1 MRINKLEFAAVGPF
15 PDSHCIDFDLL
26 GDSALFLI
34 DGPTGAGKSTI
45 IDAITYAI
53 YGEMAGSASD
63 KTRIRSAHASPT
75 MDTWVELTFS
85 TQAGT
90 FRVRRSPEYLK
101 PAKKGGGS
109 VKKPQKIFVE
119 EQLPNGL
126 WKDLAFQWVE
136 AGKKLSEVVGLT
148 RTQFAQ
154 TVVLPQG
161 EFASF
166 LRAETAERQPLLE
179 QIFSTHVY
187 SSVLLSLKERAKS
200 ASDEAKETTSS
211 IEAKLNE
218 IKGSANLD
226 SETVTQL
233 IALAKN
239 PEEDGASIEILNGL
253 LQELRSIADEAESK
267 SKLATAKND
276 ELIATV
282 NQRKAEALATA
293 RAIEADSSVKKAEDF
308 LKECRTSLE
317 SKDFLGELIQLKLD
331 HSSKNFKWGE
341 ASNKVSA
348 KAGQLEE
355 ISKLEKDLPV
365 DRKAL
370 DRIKAKL
377 FKSKTQV
384 EALKITVKTTLPKKI
399 SATQKELDAASKLAS
414 KLELYQ
420 ATAIKLGAEL
430 KAFAD
435 YEALVKSH
443 KSLVQETK
451 KRTDEAKAQ
460 FDLHQKLFRSRMDN
474 LAGHLASELKKG
486 QPCSVCGSK
495 EHPKKAKPHTGSASE
510 QELIEAAEILDQ
522 KRAAAESAKSA
533 EDKAKG
539 GLDAAKKKLTRE
551 KPVVVAEQGLNS
563 KALAESEA
571 NHERVDNLTEAL
583 EELRVELEDQTA
595 ALDVLLE
602 ESGNLKSETTELENK
617 IKASE
622 ASLKPEI
629 LDYKSV
635 SARLQILESL
645 AELLL
650 EIDQANQNTEIA
662 KQTATTERLELE
674 KLPKHD
680 SFGKI
685 EDAEAQLEAHK
696 GAYESAVA
704 TGASTLKAANSL
716 ASGIKQLKSL
726 QGTRN
731 KVSGSNKAII
741 DLAKW
746 ADGSNNLSQKLPAFV
761 LQAMFEEVVDAAN
774 SRFSTILEG
783 RYELRIPESEVGPKT
798 TRGTKGLDLVVR
810 DRLTEMDRKPSTL
823 SGGEQFCAALSLAL
837 GLSDIVLSNNSG
849 LSIDTFFIDEGFGS
863 LDSDRL
869 SQVMQMLDRLKADG
883 RTIGLISHVDE
894 MKAAIAEHV
903 DVKPIGASGKSTISV
918 SWMEPSREK

>member
-1 MRINKLEFAAVGPF
+1 
-15 PDSHCIDFDLL
+15 
-26 GDSALFLI
+26 
-34 DGPTGAGKSTI
+34 
-45 IDAITYAI
+45 
-53 YGEMAGSASD
+53 
-63 KTRIRSAHASPT
+63 
-75 MDTWVELTFS
+75 
-85 TQAGT
+85 
-90 FRVRRSPEYLK
+90 
-101 PAKKGGGS
+101 
-109 VKKPQKIFVE
+109 
-119 EQLPNGL
+119 
-126 WKDLAFQWVE
+126 
-136 AGKKLSEVVGLT
+136 
-148 RTQFAQ
+148 
-154 TVVLPQG
+154 
-161 EFASF
+161 
-166 LRAETAERQPLLE
+166 
-179 QIFSTHVY
+179 
-187 SSVLLSLKERAKS
+187 
-200 ASDEAKETTSS
+200 
-211 IEAKLNE
+211 
-218 IKGSANLD
+218 
-226 SETVTQL
+226 
-233 IALAKN
+233 
-239 PEEDGASIEILNGL
+239 
-253 LQELRSIADEAESK
+253 
-267 SKLATAKND
+267 
-276 ELIATV
+276 
-282 NQRKAEALATA
+282 
-293 RAIEADSSVKKAEDF
+293 
-308 LKECRTSLE
+308 
-317 SKDFLGELIQLKLD
+317 
-331 HSSKNFKWGE
+331 
-341 ASNKVSA
+341 
-348 KAGQLEE
+348 
-355 ISKLEKDLPV
+355 
-365 DRKAL
+365 
-370 DRIKAKL
+370 
-377 FKSKTQV
+377 
-384 EALKITVKTTLPKKI
+384 
-399 SATQKELDAASKLAS
+399 
-414 KLELYQ
+414 
-420 ATAIKLGAEL
+420 
-430 KAFAD
+430 
-435 YEALVKSH
+435 
-443 KSLVQETK
+443 
-451 KRTDEAKAQ
+451 
-460 FDLHQKLFRSRMDN
+460 
-474 LAGHLASELKKG
+474 
-486 QPCSVCGSK
+486 
-495 EHPKKAKPHTGSASE
+495 
-510 QELIEAAEILDQ
+510 
-522 KRAAAESAKSA
+522 
-533 EDKAKG
+533 
-539 GLDAAKKKLTRE
+539 
-551 KPVVVAEQGLNS
+551 
-563 KALAESEA
+563 
-571 NHERVDNLTEAL
+571 
-583 EELRVELEDQTA
+583 
-595 ALDVLLE
+595 LLE

-622 ASLKPEI
+622 ASLKLEI

-783 RYELRIPESEVGPKT
+783 RYELRIPETEVGPKT

-918 SWMEPSREK
+918 SWMEFLA